1 MPAYATSAS
10 WVLET
15 VARLLQHKR
24 QAGAATF
31 IAVPPTVLATVLTIA
46 LTFTACTS
54 VAPPAP
60 GGSATAAPTTDAR
73 AAAPAALAAERQWLQ
88 SWFKDTP
95 VRIAQRSDGAVTV
108 DVPLEFCFDAGRST
122 VKPALAAV
130 LDKVAESMRRVP
142 AMRLPLLAAPDGAPG
157 TAPLAIQRAA
167 QVHKHLLNRGV
178 AAVRLGPLSTSPVA
192 AVQLRLEAAPPA

>member
-1 MPAYATSAS
+1 MPACATSAF

-15 VARLLQHKR
+15 VARLLQRKR
-24 QAGAATF
+24 QANVTTF
-31 IAVPPTVLATVLTIA
+31 IAAPATVLAAVLTIA
-46 LTFTACTS
+46 STFTACTS

-60 GGSATAAPTTDAR
+60 GGSATAAPTTDER
-73 AAAPAALAAERQWLQ
+73 AATPAALAAERQWLQ

-157 TAPLAIQRAA
+157 TAPLAAQRAA

-178 AAVRLGPLSTSPVA
+178 AATRVGPLSTSPVA